1 MKNKRIENVLYEK
14 LKLSLNSKQAELV
27 DRLRI

>member
-14 LKLSLNSKQAELV
+14 LKLNLNSKQAELV